1 MAHAG
6 RWSVSREVVQ
16 EPLRDRF
23 IYFFGCGELWSRLQ
37 ARWVGQRVGQVWHC
51 RELDVVGLCVSLAE
65 RTD

>member
-1 MAHAG
+1 
-6 RWSVSREVVQ
+6 VVQ

-23 IYFFGCGELWSRLQ
+23 IYFLGCGELWSRLQ
-37 ARWVGQRVGQVWHC
+37 ARWFGQRVGQVWHC